1 MNNLLDQVEG
11 EIQAVLKFKG
21 EVILDSE
28 LAELLRLVE
37 ETGSLLSACRLLSI
51 PYSRAWERISRV
63 ERKLGVKVVLARRG
77 GGRRGGMRLTEHGRT
92 LLDKYSR
99 YERKVRMAVSPVTVG
114 KPTEPD
120 LTLAHSHDPIL
131 TIVLERLR
139 SEGLDVE
146 DACVGSGMALAS
158 LSLGEVDVAA
168 SHLYDPETGE
178 YNVPYLHRYWLDGR
192 TSVVGGYMREL
203 VFAFN
208 PDVQPMSVE
217 ETVRAL
223 LRGELR
229 LVNRNV
235 GSGTRVY
242 LDHLLSDLSG
252 GRPLEGVRGY
262 GHQVNTHDDA
272 ARAVAAGRADVG
284 LMLRASAEYYGL
296 RCTHVAW
303 ERFEYIAL
311 NDRLDKKGVSAL
323 RDALKSDWLRRM
335 LENTPGFKPIEGS
348 Q

>member
-1 MNNLLDQVEG
+1 MMSNVIDQVEG
-11 EIQAVLKFKG
+11 EIQAVLKFRG
-21 EVILDSE
+21 EVVLDGE

-37 ETGSLLSACRLLSI
+37 ETGSLLSACRLLGV
-51 PYSRAWERISRV
+51 PYSRAWERISRA
-63 ERKLGVKVVLARRG
+63 ERRLGVRIVHSRR
-77 GGRRGGMRLTEHGRT
+77 GGRRGGMRLTEHGRR
-92 LLDKYSR
+92 LLEKYSR
-99 YERKVRMAVSPVTVG
+99 YERRVRMAVSPVAVG
-114 KPTEPD
+114 EPTEPD

-178 YNVPYLHRYWLDGR
+178 YNVPYLHRYWLGGR
-192 TSVVGGYMREL
+192 ASVIGGYMREL

-208 PDVQPMSVE
+208 PDVEPMGVE

-223 LRGELR
+223 LDGELR

-242 LDHLLSDLSG
+242 LDHLLSELSG
-252 GRPLEGVRGY
+252 GRSLEGIRGY
-262 GHQVNTHDDA
+262 GYQVNTHDDA

-284 LMLRASAEYYGL
+284 LMLRVSAEYYGL
-296 RCTHVAW
+296 RCTHVVW

-311 NDRLDKKGVSAL
+311 NDRLGKRGVSSLRSAL
-323 RDALKSDWLRRM
+323 GSDWLREL
-335 LENTPGFKPIEGS
+335 LENTSGFKPLES
-348 Q
+348 S

>member
-1 MNNLLDQVEG
+1 MNNLIDQVEG
-11 EIQAVLKFKG
+11 EVQAVLKFKG
-21 EVILDSE
+21 EIILDSE
-28 LAELLRLVE
+28 LADLLRLVD
-37 ETGSLLSACRLLSI
+37 ETGSLLSACRLLGM

-63 ERKLGVKVVLARRG
+63 ERKLGVRVVHSRRG
-77 GGRRGGMRLTEHGRT
+77 GRGGGMRLTEYGRM

-99 YERKVRMAVSPVTVG
+99 YERKVRVAVSPRAVG
-114 KPTEPD
+114 KLAEPD

-131 TIVLERLR
+131 TVLLERLR

-192 TSVVGGYMREL
+192 TSVIGGYMREL
-203 VFAFN
+203 VFAFS
-208 PDVQPMSVE
+208 PDVEPMDVE
-217 ETVRAL
+217 ETVKAL
-223 LRGELR
+223 LDGKLR

-242 LDHLLSDLSG
+242 LDHLLSEFSG
-252 GRPLEGVRGY
+252 GRSFEKIRGY
-262 GHQVNTHDDA
+262 GYQVNTHDDA

-296 RCTHVAW
+296 KCTHVAW

-311 NDRLDKKGVSAL
+311 NDRLGKKGMSS
-323 RDALKSDWLRRM
+323 LKDILESDWLRGL
-335 LENTPGFKPIEGS
+335 LENTSGFKPLEAS
-348 Q
+348 